1 MKSKYIIIGI
11 GMLFCLAFFSLPDAM
26 GQRQIATA
34 CLNLHPSL
42 MRDCIL
48 KEREKKMG
56 GNSTKIYLDI
66 TGIPGMETT
75 VKEIGTMKWFDTT
88 KGYGFIKRENGTELF
103 VHGRNFIDVRLQGDL
118 SSGARLDWEGK
129 HLKFEVVE
137 GFRGLQASNVE
148 VFIRK

>member
-26 GQRQIATA
+26 GQIEVCFT
-34 CLNLHPSL
+34 LHPSL
-42 MRDCIL
+42 RRDCIL
-48 KEREKKMG
+48 KERERISG
-56 GNSTKIYLDI
+56 AVGNSTKTYLDI
-66 TGIPGMETT
+66 TKLPGNETT

-88 KGYGFIKRENGTELF
+88 KGYGFIKREKGAELF
-103 VHGRNFIDVRLQGDL
+103 VHWRNFIDVRLQGDL

-148 VFIRK
+148 VFIRRD